1 MAARVSPA
9 ATGEPARQATAH
21 APRSPTRPRFRGHH
35 RGVSEPDAAYFSAWY
50 ADMGKAPDKDRL
62 WTRLLGLPPHLL
74 STSVLSGAALDE
86 VAGILALGPD
96 DVLLDLACGRAGYGL
111 ELVARSGARLVGL
124 DFAPAAI
131 DQARANVERLGL
143 ADRADL
149 RVGDM
154 TATGLEPASVTAVL
168 CLDAAQFP
176 PDFGATF
183 AEAHRVLAP
192 GGPAVFTG
200 WEPRDLHD
208 PQVPERIRRVD
219 LAAGLRSAGFTGVR
233 SEDREDWLAA
243 EREAWRAVVAM
254 PESDDPA
261 MQSLQ
266 AEGRRVFER
275 GDPFRRV
282 LATGRRAR

>member
-1 MAARVSPA
+1 MP
-9 ATGEPARQATAH
+9 
-21 APRSPTRPRFRGHH
+21 
-35 RGVSEPDAAYFSAWY
+35 EPDADYFSAWY
-50 ADMGKAPDKDRL
+50 AAMGEAPDKDRL

-74 STSVLSGAALDE
+74 STSVVTGSALDE
-86 VAGILALGPD
+86 IAGLLALGPD

-111 ELVARSGARLVGL
+111 ELTARSGARLVGL
-124 DFAPAAI
+124 DFAPAAV
-131 DQARANVERLGL
+131 DQARANARRLGL

-154 TATGLEPASVTAVL
+154 TATGLDPASVSAVL

-183 AEAHRVLAP
+183 TEAHRVLAP

-200 WEPRDLHD
+200 WQARDPAD
-208 PQVPERIRRVD
+208 PAVPDRIRRVD
-219 LAAGLRSAGFTGVR
+219 LAAGLRSAGFTHVR
-233 SEDREDWLAA
+233 SQDREDWLAA
-243 EREAWRAVVAM
+243 ERDAWRSVVAL

-266 AEGRRVFER
+266 VEGRRVFER

-282 LATGRRAR
+282 VATGHAAA